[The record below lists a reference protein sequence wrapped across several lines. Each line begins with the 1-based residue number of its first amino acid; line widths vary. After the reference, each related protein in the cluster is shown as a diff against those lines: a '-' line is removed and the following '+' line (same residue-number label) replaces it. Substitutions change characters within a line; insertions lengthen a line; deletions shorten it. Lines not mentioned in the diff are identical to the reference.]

1 MGKTTREAAQQ
12 TTKNTD
18 DAQDELIEMSD
29 ETRDYLLSDAGVERI
44 MRGLSDSYENWR
56 DCPVKRCRRARRC
69 QGPDM
74 VCQLKEPRLNAPPE
88 EIARVNGRMRQIAL
102 RRLERLGVW

>member
-1 MGKTTREAAQQ
+1 MGKATRETTQA
-12 TTKNTD
+12 TTKKTD
-18 DAQDELIEMSD
+18 DAPDAFPEFSD
-29 ETRDYLLSDAGVERI
+29 EERDYLLSDAGIEHM
-44 MRGLSDSYENWR
+44 MRKLSDAYENWL

-74 VCQLKEPRLNAPPE
+74 VCQLKEPQLNAPPE
-88 EIARVNGRMRQIAL
+88 EIADVNARMRQIAL